1 MGRRI
6 GQFVAALVI
15 AWCLV
20 CRSATAE
27 PLVVDTAYCST
38 RGGSFSGQCIH
49 QALVELVADSAT
61 FDALLIE
68 PGTVPEGNYQ
78 GGDGCGGGGALAS
91 SSLSI
96 FSRATRLGVRGWGT
110 RLGSEGW
117 QVPVLEV

>member
-78 GGDGCGGGGALAS
+78 GGDGCGGGGGACF
-91 SSLSI
+91 I
-96 FSRATRLGVRGWGT
+96 V
-110 RLGSEGW
+110 
-117 QVPVLEV
+117 VVDI